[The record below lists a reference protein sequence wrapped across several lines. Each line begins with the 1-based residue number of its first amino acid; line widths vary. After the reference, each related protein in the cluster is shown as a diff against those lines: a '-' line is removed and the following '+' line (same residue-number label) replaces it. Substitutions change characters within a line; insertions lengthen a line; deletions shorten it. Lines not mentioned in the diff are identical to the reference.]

1 MNKMALETMGNK
13 TTMYQAGPEIPKVK
27 VSMIDLI

>member
-1 MNKMALETMGNK
+1 MALETMGNK